1 MALSVAG
8 TIIGQN
14 DRSFLH
20 RSIGYRFHARVFRI
34 TLFSVAGCRSDCAD
48 SGQGDAESGPGRP
61 ERNGDQFVP
70 DYGCSDDR
78 DLGRADGA
86 VVRALYSESPQLA
99 GYPSNRIH

>member
-20 RSIGYRFHARVFRI
+20 RSVGYRFHERVFRI

-70 DYGCSDDR
+70 DDGRPDDC
-78 DLGRADGA
+78 DLGCAHGA
-86 VVRALYSESPQLA
+86 IAWTLFSDTL
-99 GYPSNRIH
+99 